1 MLRGVT
7 LIDGRTGTHASLTMP
22 ADGAFQRVHSGDVKI
37 YENLEKLPRAY
48 LAGGVTVLES
58 DEAALAALAQTD
70 FDPAQTTVLT
80 QSDLEEQG
88 LTNALAGSA
97 DGGDVVV
104 TRYLPEDVELRVRTE
119 QPGLLV
125 LADTWYPGWIATVD
139 GVPAPIL
146 RANYLFRGVP
156 VPAGEHVVTMR
167 FQPASLRTG
176 LLVTAVAVVGLLLL
190 LLVGLLLRRGKAGK
204 EQVG

>member
-1 MLRGVT
+1 M
-7 LIDGRTGTHASLTMP
+7 
-22 ADGAFQRVHSGDVKI
+22 
-37 YENLEKLPRAY
+37 
-48 LAGGVTVLES
+48 
-58 DEAALAALAQTD
+58 
-70 FDPAQTTVLT
+70 
-80 QSDLEEQG
+80 
-88 LTNALAGSA
+88 
-97 DGGDVVV
+97 VV

-176 LLVTAVAVVGLLLL
+176 LLVTAVAAVGLLLL

-204 EQVG
+204 KQVG